1 VGKENHNVLDA
12 GSDDLSV
19 DTDISHAVPSLYVT
33 DRSSKALSSPSTLE
47 GSVDMVRHPLQRSL
61 SVPMRIDKGR
71 QSSEA
76 GYELQTSMRVMLHDP
91 STRTAAAPPHYSTC
105 WGATDVCSPCISTFR
120 VRASSPAVSSSHSR
134 IAFLARATV
143 NGYCTG
149 WHHLLFRPS
158 QPHLAFVQA

>member
-1 VGKENHNVLDA
+1 VAKENHNVLDA
-12 GSDDLSV
+12 CSDDLSV

-47 GSVDMVRHPLQRSL
+47 GSVDMVRPPLQRSL

-76 GYELQTSMRVMLHDP
+76 GKSSEHPCALCSMIHLRALP
-91 STRTAAAPPHYSTC
+91 LPPPHYSTC
-105 WGATDVCSPCISTFR
+105 WGATDICSPCISTFR
-120 VRASSPAVSSSHSR
+120 VRASSPAISSSPSR

-149 WHHLLFRPS
+149 WHHLLLRPS
-158 QPHLAFVQA
+158 HPHLAFVQA